1 MVHLRVKNLSKHFDL
16 DSKRHGKPFPGRRKH
31 TVLKNVSFEIRKGE
45 SVGIVGRNGSGKTTL
60 LKLLAGILEP
70 DDGIIETEGRI
81 LPLIDL
87 QTGMIDELTG
97 RENIFQ
103 KGIIHGLTRKEVHT
117 KLSRIITF
125 SGLKE
130 FIDIKLKIYSS
141 GMRMRLAFSIAMEIP
156 HDILLLDEVAA
167 VGDEDFQRKSKGRLN
182 ELRLEGKIFVVVSH
196 HMEGLVEEC
205 DRVIFLDEGKIVAD
219 GPPDDTTQLY
229 LEYMIQHHLADMKKE
244 IKRRLKEFE
253 RIKPPARAIQ
263 EEEEEEGG
271 AVKRAIGGLFKWGMG
286 KKVPEQKYEGIRA
299 ELKSRVREFEH
310 LVCDRREYLTQE
322 LSRLQDLLY
331 KQKECNKS
339 HAPDFEAEQKCLSN
353 ILEKEDELRQLL
365 DGHEFLLDV
374 KIRLGY
380 KSHLLGCEHRAVKGT
395 IKSLIETESAKTDK
409 RALKERY
416 LKVLG
421 QELAENPPKKEVL
434 LIIRDYAGICQ
445 EILKSES
452 DGKARAE
459 VLERFLNLIEGR
471 FNEGTQKE
479 LWMVERLIEE
489 TGSVFE
495 TDVLLLTEF
504 QFLLRYIH
512 MAGKALI
519 TVAPQSAV
527 WKKIDV
533 LGHLL
538 RETIHSAE
546 RELLNL
552 SLLQEQMS
560 PKELKKQA
568 RLSDTK
574 SQLLKRLSELYTPFR
589 TRPIQAGK
597 GWGFGDA
604 EITGISLHAHNGEES
619 QVFKTGEPMRVVIH
633 YVLRKQLAKGILV
646 GLTIHHENGLPLFSP
661 NTIITE
667 KERLEPGVENTVQF
681 SLKSL
686 PLTSGRYP
694 LSVAI
699 YDPLVTVPY
708 DHRHQA
714 SEFMVVGEEGLGN
727 QGILDLEHN
736 WENGP
741 QPPVDMKLSFQVK

>member
-1 MVHLRVKNLSKHFDL
+1 MVHLRVKNLSKCFDL
-16 DSKRHGKPFPGRRKH
+16 DRKRHGKIIPGGRKH
-31 TVLKNVSFEIRKGE
+31 TVLKKVSFEIRKGE

-60 LKLLAGILEP
+60 LKLIAGILEP
-70 DDGIIETEGRI
+70 DEGIIETEGRI

-117 KLSRIITF
+117 KLSRIIMF

-130 FIDIKLKIYSS
+130 FIDIKLKKYST

-156 HDILLLDEVAA
+156 HDILLLDEIAG
-167 VGDEDFQRKSKGRLN
+167 VGDADFQKKSRGRLN
-182 ELRLEGKIFVVVSH
+182 ELKLEGKTFVVVSH
-196 HMEGLVEEC
+196 QMQGFVEEC

-219 GPPDDTTQLY
+219 GPPDETIQLY
-229 LEYMIQHHLADMKKE
+229 LGYMVKHHLADMKEE
-244 IKRRLKEFE
+244 IKRRLEEFE
-253 RIKPPARAIQ
+253 RLKPSARVSQ
-263 EEEEEEGG
+263 KEEEG
-271 AVKRAIGGLFKWGMG
+271 AVKRAIGGIFKWGMG
-286 KKVPEQKYEGIRA
+286 KKVPEQTYEGIRVD
-299 ELKSRVREFEH
+299 LKLQVREFEH
-310 LVCDRREYLTQE
+310 LVSDRREYLTQE

-339 HAPDFEAEQKCLSN
+339 HAPDFEAEQKCLSD
-353 ILEKEDELRQLL
+353 ISEREDEFRQLL

-395 IKSLIETESAKTDK
+395 IKSLIETESAKTGK

-421 QELAENPPKKEVL
+421 QELAENPPMKEVL
-434 LIIRDYAGICQ
+434 LIIRDYASTCQ

-452 DGKARAE
+452 DGKARVE
-459 VLERFLNLIEGR
+459 VLERFLNLIEAR

-479 LWMVERLIEE
+479 LWVVERLIEE

-495 TDVLLLTEF
+495 PDVLLLTEF
-504 QFLLRYIH
+504 PFLLRYIT
-512 MAGKALI
+512 MAGQALI
-519 TVAPQSAV
+519 TVASQSAV
-527 WKKIDV
+527 KKKTDV

-560 PKELKKQA
+560 SKELKKQA
-568 RLSDTK
+568 RLSDAK
-574 SQLLKRLSELYTPFR
+574 SQLLNSLSELYTPFR
-589 TRPIQAGK
+589 TRPIQAGE

-604 EITGISLHAHNGEES
+604 EITGISLHVRNGEES
-619 QVFKTGEPMRVVIH
+619 QVFKTGEPMRVVIR
-633 YVLRKQLAKGILV
+633 YVLRKQLAKGILI
-646 GLTIHHENGLPLFSP
+646 GLTIHHENGLPLFTP

-667 KERLEPGVENTVQF
+667 EEKLEPGVENTVQF

-727 QGILDLEHN
+727 QGILDLEHS
-736 WENGP
+736 WEIGP
-741 QPPVDMKLSFQVK
+741 QSPVDMKLSFQVK